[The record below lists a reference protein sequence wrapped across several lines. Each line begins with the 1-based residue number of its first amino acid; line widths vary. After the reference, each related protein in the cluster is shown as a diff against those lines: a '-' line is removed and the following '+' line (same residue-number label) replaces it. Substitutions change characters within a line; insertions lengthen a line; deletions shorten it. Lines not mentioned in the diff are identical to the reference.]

1 MVNEK
6 KLNIV
11 IFGATGKIGDYLL
24 NKFYK
29 KKCNLLLYSRNKKK
43 INLLKRK
50 FKPNQFQQV
59 FFEQLN
65 FESKNDLKKKIIK
78 HKNFLKKTDIIINT
92 IGIQGEIKN
101 FFNLDLKKFYKTF
114 NINFFSHV
122 ILFRNLFKI
131 IKKNKDTLLAVFS
144 GGGVTSLRKNFSS
157 YSLSKIALVKLVEIL
172 SSEFQN
178 KNLRIN
184 AIAPGIIN
192 SKMTRLIL
200 TKRKK
205 LVSNNEI
212 KKIKKEII
220 FTDKS
225 LNKVYE
231 LIMFLAQGKGK
242 KITGKII
249 SSRWDDFKNWNKT
262 IIQNI
267 AKNDIYKLRR
277 IQKL

>member
-1 MVNEK
+1 M
-6 KLNIV
+6 
-11 IFGATGKIGDYLL
+11 
-24 NKFYK
+24 
-29 KKCNLLLYSRNKKK
+29 
-43 INLLKRK
+43 
-50 FKPNQFQQV
+50 
-59 FFEQLN
+59 
-65 FESKNDLKKKIIK
+65 
-78 HKNFLKKTDIIINT
+78 
-92 IGIQGEIKN
+92 
-101 FFNLDLKKFYKTF
+101 
-114 NINFFSHV
+114 
-122 ILFRNLFKI
+122 
-131 IKKNKDTLLAVFS
+131 
-144 GGGVTSLRKNFSS
+144 TSLRKNFSS

-231 LIMFLAQGKGK
+231 LIMFLAQGKGNK
-242 KITGKII
+242 KRYRKI
-249 SSRWDDFKNWNKT
+249 KKE
-262 IIQNI
+262 
-267 AKNDIYKLRR
+267 
-277 IQKL
+277 